1 MKLGTWT
8 ILLWLRLAG
17 MTVLAAWAQDPGP
30 TSIPVKLKDGY
41 LVVAKGSI
49 GPLNDL
55 TFLLDTGTSRTLI
68 DSHIAKQLQLQ
79 GPGHKL
85 TVFDHEVEAQL
96 VVLPDVR
103 LGAIHAL
110 SPHVIVTNLS
120 SVAQN
125 FGLHADAVLGMD
137 ILHLGTFSIDYKS
150 GRIWFGDSEPMA
162 SVVPLEDGQPYM
174 ILKARIDDFSVSLM
188 IDTGCDD
195 VVLFANRVPKG
206 LKRGYFTESRALTF
220 TEKAAPTQIGFGYL
234 AVATSPA
241 HKVKLKIISTGGNDM
256 GYDGI
261 VGVRALR
268 ASRIRFNFG
277 EMTVSWK

>member
-8 ILLWLRLAG
+8 IVLWLKLVGLA
-17 MTVLAAWAQDPGP
+17 TLTAWAQDPGL
-30 TSIPVKLKDGY
+30 TSIPIKVKDGY

-49 GPLNDL
+49 GRLNDL
-55 TFLLDTGTSRTLI
+55 TFLVDTGTSRTLI
-68 DSHIAKQLQLQ
+68 DPGIAKQLQLE
-79 GPGHKL
+79 GLDHKL
-85 TVFDHEVEAQL
+85 TVFDQEVEAKL
-96 VVLPDVR
+96 VVLPDLR
-103 LGAIHAL
+103 LGAIHAE

-137 ILHLGTFSIDYKS
+137 ILRLGSFSIDYKS
-150 GRIWFGDSEPMA
+150 GRIRFGDSEPIA
-162 SVVPLEDGQPYM
+162 SVVPVGDGQPYL
-174 ILKARIDDFSVSLM
+174 ILKARIDDFPVSLM

-195 VVLFANRVPKG
+195 VVLFANRLPKG
-206 LKRGYFTESRALTF
+206 FKKGYFTESRALTLVG
-220 TEKAAPTQIGFGYL
+220 KAPPTQVGFANL

-241 HKVKLKIISTGGNDM
+241 HKVKLKIISTGSNDI

-261 VGVRALR
+261 VGVQALR

>member
-8 ILLWLRLAG
+8 ILLWLKLVGLTAL
-17 MTVLAAWAQDPGP
+17 TAWAQNPGT
-30 TSIPVKLKDGY
+30 TSIPIKVKDGY

-49 GPLNDL
+49 GPLKDL

-68 DSHIAKQLQLQ
+68 DPLIAKQLQLEGQ
-79 GPGHKL
+79 GHKL

-96 VVLPDVR
+96 MFLPDLR
-103 LGAIHAL
+103 LGTIHAQ

-125 FGLHADAVLGMD
+125 FGLRADAVLGMD
-137 ILHLGTFSIDYKS
+137 ILRLDSFSIDYKS

-162 SVVPLEDGQPYM
+162 SVVPLEDGQPYL
-174 ILKARIDDFSVSLM
+174 ILKARIDDFPVSLM

-206 LKRGYFTESRALTF
+206 LKTGYFTESRALTF
-220 TEKAAPTQIGFGYL
+220 AEKAPPTQIGFGNL

-241 HKVKLKIISTGGNDM
+241 HKVKLKIISTGSNDM

-261 VGVRALR
+261 VGVSALH
-268 ASRIRFNFG
+268 ASRIQFNFDQ
-277 EMTVSWK
+277 MTVSWR

>member
-8 ILLWLRLAG
+8 IVLWLKLVGLA
-17 MTVLAAWAQDPGP
+17 TLTAWAQDPGL
-30 TSIPVKLKDGY
+30 TSRPIKVKDGY

-49 GPLNDL
+49 GRLNDL

-68 DSHIAKQLQLQ
+68 DLGIAKQLQLE
-79 GPGHKL
+79 GLDHKL
-85 TVFDHEVEAQL
+85 TVFDQEVEAKL
-96 VVLPDVR
+96 VVLPDLR
-103 LGAIHAL
+103 LGAIHAR

-137 ILHLGTFSIDYKS
+137 ILRLGSFSIDYKS
-150 GRIWFGDSEPMA
+150 GRIRFGDSEPMA
-162 SVVPLEDGQPYM
+162 SVVPVGHGQPYL
-174 ILKARIDDFSVSLM
+174 ILKARIDDFPVSLM

-195 VVLFANRVPKG
+195 VVLFANRLPKG
-206 LKRGYFTESRALTF
+206 FKKGYFTESRALTLA
-220 TEKAAPTQIGFGYL
+220 ERAPLTQVGFGNL

-241 HKVKLKIISTGGNDM
+241 HKVKLKIISTGSNDI

-261 VGVRALR
+261 VGVQALR